1 MRGHYHNDHMIK
13 AVLFDLGDTLW
24 HFPQMPP
31 IEVIRGETVHRISDL
46 LRAWG
51 VEPEGE
57 LFFLGRDIRAAIE
70 KATDEA
76 YWGDLTSPD
85 YPSLARSVA
94 ARKGLSITSDQAE
107 DLWHT
112 WNLGGV
118 FLGRQLYPG
127 VTETLRWLKERGYRI
142 GSVTN
147 RGLGGE
153 PFREELRHHG
163 VLDIFEVLSIS
174 CEVGYL
180 KPHPRIFEHALDA
193 LGVDPADTVM
203 VGDSLRADVAGA
215 KALGMTAIWKRNH
228 SSARGDPERDMAT
241 SEDSDASQSL
251 TTPDFIV
258 DNLSELMS
266 LPVFQS

>member
-1 MRGHYHNDHMIK
+1 MSIR

-31 IEVIRGETVHRISDL
+31 VEVIRGETVHRISDL
-46 LRAWG
+46 LRTWG
-51 VEPEGE
+51 VDPAGE

-76 YWGDLTSPD
+76 YWGDSISPD
-85 YPSLARSVA
+85 YPALAKQVA
-94 ARKGLSITSDQAE
+94 AEKGLTISDEQAAE
-107 DLWHT
+107 LWRT

-118 FLGRQLYPG
+118 FLGRRLYPG
-127 VTETLRWLKERGYRI
+127 VSDTLQWLRDRGYRI

-163 VLDIFEVLSIS
+163 VFDFFEVLSIS

-180 KPHPRIFEHALDA
+180 KPHPRIFEYALAA
-193 LGVDPADTVM
+193 LGVSPEDTVM

-215 KALGMTAIWKRNH
+215 KALGMTAVWKRDH
-228 SSARGDPERDMAT
+228 RSARRDPERDMAT
-241 SEDSDASQSL
+241 PEDGNAQQPPVP
-251 TTPDFIV
+251 PDFV
-258 DNLSELMS
+258 VEDLWELTS
-266 LPVFQS
+266 LPLFASP

>member
-1 MRGHYHNDHMIK
+1 MIR

-46 LRAWG
+46 LRSWG
-51 VEPEGE
+51 VEPDGE
-57 LFFLGRDIRAAIE
+57 LFFLGRDIRAAVE
-70 KATDEA
+70 RETDAA
-76 YWGDLTSPD
+76 YRGDLVSPD
-85 YPSLARSVA
+85 YPALAQRVA
-94 ARKGLSITSDQAE
+94 AEKGLAISDSQAQ
-107 DLWHT
+107 DLWDT

-127 VTETLRWLKERGYRI
+127 VLETLEWLRERGYRV

-153 PFREELRHHG
+153 LFREELQHHG
-163 VLDIFEVLSIS
+163 VLDFFEVLSIS

-180 KPHPRIFEHALDA
+180 KPHPRIFVHALESLD
-193 LGVDPADTVM
+193 LPAEATVM

-215 KALGMTAIWKRNH
+215 KALGMTTVWKRDSRTLDSNI
-228 SSARGDPERDMAT
+228 ERDMT
-241 SEDSDASQSL
+241 EPEDSGETADA
-251 TTPDFIV
+251 PDFVV
-258 DNLSELMS
+258 DELREMMS
-266 LPVFQS
+266 LPLFSD

>member
-1 MRGHYHNDHMIK
+1 MIQ

-46 LRAWG
+46 LRSWG
-51 VEPEGE
+51 VEPSGE

-85 YPSLARSVA
+85 YPSLAKQVA
-94 ARKGLSITSDQAE
+94 ASKGLSISDEQAQT
-107 DLWHT
+107 LWHT

-118 FLGRQLYPG
+118 FLGRELYPG
-127 VTETLRWLKERGYRI
+127 VAETLAWFKQKGYRV

-163 VLDIFEVLSIS
+163 VADLFEALSIS
-174 CEVGYL
+174 CEVGYM
-180 KPHPRIFEHALDA
+180 KPHRRIFEHALEA
-193 LGVDPADTVM
+193 MAIRPEETAM

-228 SSARGDPERDMAT
+228 PSKRRDPERDMAT
-241 SEDSDASQSL
+241 TEDGRGRRPVA
-251 TTPDFIV
+251 PDFIV
-258 DNLSELMS
+258 DDLRELIS
-266 LPVFQS
+266 LPLFASS